1 MIKSLTAA
9 FAGLILTVAA
19 VAPAAAQMRPP
30 VPLTVSQFDSTVAGT
45 PIVLAVRVVS
55 RVRDDVRGEILE
67 RIDDAD
73 YKATGKIVD
82 LYYPQDTPTA
92 MGSGDDVKAGAVVF
106 VHAVATTRDRADVKR
121 ATIVTPYVT
130 IK

>member
-1 MIKSLTAA
+1 
-9 FAGLILTVAA
+9 
-19 VAPAAAQMRPP
+19 MRPP
-30 VPLTVSQFDSTVAGT
+30 IPLTVSQFHSVVAGT
-45 PIVLAVRVVS
+45 PVVLAVRVVS
-55 RVRDDVRGEILE
+55 RIRDDVHAEILE

-73 YKATGKIVD
+73 YKATGQIVD

-92 MGSGDDVKAGAVVF
+92 MGSESDVKAGAIVF
-106 VHAVATTRDRADVKR
+106 VHAVATTRDRADVNR